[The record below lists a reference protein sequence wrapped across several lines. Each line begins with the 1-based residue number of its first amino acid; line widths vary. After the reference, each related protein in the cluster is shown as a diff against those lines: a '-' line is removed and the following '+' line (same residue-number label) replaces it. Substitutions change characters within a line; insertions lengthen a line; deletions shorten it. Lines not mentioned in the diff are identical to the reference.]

1 LTEDDENSSSVLP
14 FIELLD
20 NHT

>member
-1 LTEDDENSSSVLP
+1 LTEDDENSSSVFP